1 VTSTAPKIDLWSSAS
16 FAGGH
21 PAEQYRWLRDNSPV
35 HRHDEPAG
43 GTGFWVVS
51 RYDLVKQVSVDHT
64 TYSNHYGMQ
73 MADAGEEQLA
83 GMRLMMLFQDPPEHT
98 AHRKLV
104 SSQFLPRRA
113 ASWTDEIDRLAAEI
127 VDEIRERGEC
137 DLVVDVI
144 GKLPSYVIARLL
156 GIPRPDGVRLYQVTE
171 AMHAAPDAITDAERA
186 AAINELLGY
195 CIQVHAAKLADPGDD
210 LASRIAHAELEGER
224 MDPMRFAMFVV
235 LLINAGGDTVRNML
249 GGGMVTLFDRPA
261 ALDRLRAE
269 LDTLLPTA
277 AEELLRY
284 QSPVVHMRR
293 TALRDTVLG
302 DREIREGDKVLLY
315 YGAANRDERVFADPE
330 ELVLDR
336 NPNPHL
342 AFGGHGP
349 HYCLGS
355 HFARIEAV
363 AMLRELL
370 TQLPDLAPAGE
381 PTWAESNFVCGP
393 SHLPVTFTPTRR
405 TAPTH

>member
-1 VTSTAPKIDLWSSAS
+1 MTSTAPKIDLWSSAS

-21 PAEQYRWLRDNSPV
+21 PAEQYRWLRDNAPV
-35 HRHDEPAG
+35 HRHDEPG
-43 GTGFWVVS
+43 DGTGFWVVS
-51 RYDLVKQVSVDHT
+51 RYDLVKQVSVDHA

-73 MADAGEEQLA
+73 MADASEEQLA

-104 SSQFLPRRA
+104 SSQFLPRRS
-113 ASWTDEIDRLAAEI
+113 ASWTDDITRQAQEI
-127 VDEIRERGEC
+127 VDEVRERGEC

-144 GKLPSYVIARLL
+144 GKLPSYVVAQLL
-156 GIPRPDGVRLYQVTE
+156 GIPRADGVRLYQNTE
-171 AMHAAPDAITDAERA
+171 TMHAAQDAGLSDEARGAAIT
-186 AAINELLGY
+186 ELIGY
-195 CIQVHAAKLADPGDD
+195 CAQLHADKLANPGED
-210 LASRIAHAELEGER
+210 LASRIAHAELDGRR

-249 GGGMVTLFDRPA
+249 GGGMITLFDRPA
-261 ALDRLRAE
+261 VLDRLRAE

-277 AEELLRY
+277 VEELLRY

-315 YGAANRDERVFADPE
+315 YGAANRDDRVFADPE

-336 NPNPHL
+336 NPNPHI

-381 PTWAESNFVCGP
+381 TTWGASNFVCGP
-393 SHLPVTFTPTRR
+393 SHLPVGFTPSRR
-405 TAPTH
+405 AG